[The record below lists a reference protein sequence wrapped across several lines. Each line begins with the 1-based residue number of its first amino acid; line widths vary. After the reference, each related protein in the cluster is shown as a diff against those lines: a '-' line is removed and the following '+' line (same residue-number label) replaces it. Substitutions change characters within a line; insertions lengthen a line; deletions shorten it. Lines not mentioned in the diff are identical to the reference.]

1 MLLFYWKKN
10 KMKRFASFDR
20 LIKCIFYLSISLTII
35 TQYDLS
41 VLGDTS
47 MNASKEIPITEELRL
62 NVPYEY
68 KKAWL
73 KAEKEIW
80 EPWLS
85 KQEGFISRQIFYNKE
100 KGEALLLVNWENK
113 KLWKN
118 ISSEEVNVIQNLFE
132 KNVKKTLN
140 ISENPFQLIYEG
152 ELFNQK

>member
-1 MLLFYWKKN
+1 
-10 KMKRFASFDR
+10 MKYFAAFDSF
-20 LIKCIFYLSISLTII
+20 IKCVLYLSISLTII
-35 TQYDLS
+35 TQYNLS

-47 MNASKEIPITEELRL
+47 MNASKGIPITEELRL
-62 NVPYEY
+62 NVPNEY

-73 KAEKEIW
+73 KAEQEIW

-85 KQEGFISRQIFYNKE
+85 KQEGFISRQIFYNEE
-100 KGEALLLVNWENK
+100 KGQALLLVNWENK

-118 ISSEEVNVIQNLFE
+118 ISSEEVHVIQNLFE
-132 KNVKKTLN
+132 MNVKKTLN